1 MNFFG
6 FYRDSEGRMRTME
19 DIGRIRPS
27 YLCTTKQTESFQRV
41 VECLLNFLLA
51 LIFLF
56 NLLNFYHY
64 GKIGRLFCSS

>member
-1 MNFFG
+1 
-6 FYRDSEGRMRTME
+6 ME

-41 VECLLNFLLA
+41 VECLLNFLLT

-64 GKIGRLFCSS
+64 GKVGRLFCSS